1 MTGYAQVLHS
11 LLTDCVWPKNYRSVL
26 SPIIC
31 AGSVFGNLFML
42 SLVSKAAVLVI
53 NGSTSWIILPAST
66 LIASALAVRVYDA
79 HFGRLDGVGV
89 GYLMMPVVLPLYSLA
104 GIKAFVEYV
113 LTWDGEWY
121 SVAKGT

>member
-1 MTGYAQVLHS
+1 
-11 LLTDCVWPKNYRSVL
+11 
-26 SPIIC
+26 
-31 AGSVFGNLFML
+31 
-42 SLVSKAAVLVI
+42 VSKAAVLVI

-79 HFGRLDGVGV
+79 HFGRLDGIGV
-89 GYLMMPVVLPLYSLA
+89 GYLMMPIVLPLYSLA

-121 SVAKGT
+121 SVSKGA